1 MRLQETRE
9 GRLREALE
17 ALYAACDHKGRAA
30 YDPVRFLHRYADPWD
45 IEVVGLLA
53 AGLAYGNAQ
62 AASEVVERLLA
73 LLGPRPHQA
82 LLRFDPRRDL
92 SALGGFRPLY
102 YRLST
107 GRDLAAFCFLIGQA
121 LRKHGSLGDLFL
133 RGYREEEPDLLPSLG
148 RFVRALLSGD
158 TAPCY
163 GRSPASGRSGGLPQG
178 LRHLLPDPSNGGAN
192 KRLLLYLR
200 WMVRPPAEGVD
211 FGLWPL
217 PPAKLL
223 LPLDTHVIRI
233 GRYLG
238 LADRKTVDAKLAR
251 EMTGRLRQLAPEDPV
266 RFDFALCHHGMSG
279 ACPARPLK
287 AHCLPCP
294 LRPACRVGRG
304 CRVS

>member
-1 MRLQETRE
+1 MRLEAGKMQTT
-9 GRLREALE
+9 RLREALE

-30 YDPVRFLHRYADPWD
+30 YDPVRFLHRCADPRD
-45 IEVVGLLA
+45 IEVIGLLA
-53 AGLAYGNAQ
+53 ASLAYGNAK
-62 AASEVVERLLA
+62 AASDALERLLA
-73 LLGPRPHQA
+73 VLGPRPHRA
-82 LLRFDPRRDL
+82 LLRFDPRQAIKPFD
-92 SALGGFRPLY
+92 GLY

-133 RGYREEEPDLLPSLG
+133 HGYREEEQDLLPSLG
-148 RFVRALLSGD
+148 RFVRALLGGD
-158 TAPCY
+158 TKAVY
-163 GRSPASGRSGGLPQG
+163 GRSASNRLPQG

-251 EMTGRLRQLAPEDPV
+251 EMTEALRRLAPEDPA
-266 RFDFALCHHGMSG
+266 RYDFALCHHGMSG
-279 ACPARPLK
+279 ACPARPTR

-294 LRPACRVGRG
+294 LRPACRVGR
-304 CRVS
+304 RYRSEF